1 VSLPNRSDNGR
12 VAGLP
17 SLLYIDITMSNGPEK
32 QQNPQHEVDVLD
44 EELTI
49 TVPRYHVVLLDDNH
63 HTYDYVIEMLM
74 DIFGHS
80 RETAYEMAC
89 EVDARGRVIVH
100 TTYKERAEMKRDQVM
115 SYGADWRIPHCK
127 GSMSAI
133 IEPAD

>member
-1 VSLPNRSDNGR
+1 MGEQPK
-12 VAGLP
+12 
-17 SLLYIDITMSNGPEK
+17 E

-44 EELTI
+44 EEFTI

-89 EVDARGRVIVH
+89 EVDARGRVIVN
-100 TTYKERAEMKRDQVM
+100 TTHKERAEMKRDQIM

-127 GSMSAI
+127 GSMSAT
-133 IEPAD
+133 IEPAK